1 MLPLPPSYV
10 LDEAGLLRDMID
22 SLPQTMAYTYDYV
35 QRQFG
40 GAVGYLRGCGLSN
53 DELSQL
59 RSRLIA

>member
-1 MLPLPPSYV
+1 M